1 MSGQSDA
8 MAINQA
14 MSDPVPKIQ
23 AAPEVTTE
31 LFRGLKNLSTG
42 EWDTAAIVSEL
53 TGEDEEAL
61 AAMDDDD
68 DVLYAQYMAA
78 LLKRSVVSIGD
89 TLVKDNPSVIDS
101 LIIGDRDILFLATVK
116 ATYGIYREY
125 QVNCPHCRGSNDV
138 LINLNDFTNRE
149 VKTDPKNLLEVTLKD
164 GTTQKFNLV
173 TGADSQYV
181 SKNAKS
187 IPEQNTFLIARC
199 SAWEDGTKP
208 NDTTVWAKKL
218 GMKDRAKIIDKLL
231 AAQPGPEIKEVDAHC
246 AHCEKPFPIMLNW
259 ASLLF
264 G

>member
-1 MSGQSDA
+1 MTTQSDA
-8 MAINQA
+8 MALNQA

-31 LFRGLKNLSTG
+31 LFRGIKNPITG

-89 TLVKDNPSVIDS
+89 TLVKSNPSIIDS
-101 LIIGDRDILFLATVK
+101 LIIGDRDMLFLATVK
-116 ATYGIYREY
+116 ATYGSIREY
-125 QVNCPHCRGSNDV
+125 QVNCPHCRQSNDA
-138 LINLNDFTNRE
+138 LIDLNDFNNRE
-149 VKTDPKNLLEVTLKD
+149 VKADPKNLLEVTLKD
-164 GTTQKFNLV
+164 GTICKFNLV

-181 SKNAKS
+181 SKHAKS
-187 IPEQNTFLIARC
+187 IPEQNTFLISRC
-199 SAWEDGTKP
+199 SVWEDGTQPK
-208 NDTTVWAKKL
+208 DTMVWAKKL

>member
-1 MSGQSDA
+1 MSTQSDA

-31 LFRGLKNLSTG
+31 LFRGIKNPITN

-116 ATYGIYREY
+116 ATYGLHREY
-125 QVNCPHCRGSNDV
+125 QINCPHCRQSNDV
-138 LINLNDFTNRE
+138 LINLNEFANRK
-149 VKTDPKNLLEVTLKD
+149 VKTDPKELLEVILKD

-181 SKNAKS
+181 SKHAKS

-208 NDTTVWAKKL
+208 NDTAVWAKKL

-246 AHCEKPFPIMLNW
+246 AHCGKPFPIMLNW